1 MMAELNLRRLFLITA
16 LIPTLAFAGDKGW
29 TGLTVRTNVSWML
42 SVKTAVVAEV
52 QKDSPAEKANIA
64 VGDSITSIEGC
75 DIPGCGVNKA
85 KGLIGKSVGETV
97 HLKLKRQNGEE
108 YSVALVM
115 AARPVEKAP

>member
-1 MMAELNLRRLFLITA
+1 MVTKMKPKMWLFLWLLA
-16 LIPTLAFAGDKGW
+16 PTLAFAGDKGW

-115 AARPVEKAP
+115 AARPAGP